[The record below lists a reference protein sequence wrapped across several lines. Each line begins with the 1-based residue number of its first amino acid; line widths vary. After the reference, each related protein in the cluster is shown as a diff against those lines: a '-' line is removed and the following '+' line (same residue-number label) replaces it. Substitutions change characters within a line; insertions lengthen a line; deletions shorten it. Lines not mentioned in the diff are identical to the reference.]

1 MRAQPVPMLRV
12 YCTRGHQ
19 WASWTSAVRLL
30 VVNAQIGLFLPHK
43 IVETLRR
50 ALGSG
55 NVPGK
60 SVLREV
66 SLPWRRVQRDGS
78 LRQNPDR
85 PKQRLGCESARSA
98 WHLVAVVD
106 GSPFQYLR
114 NISGRIPGVL
124 LGHRVLRG

>member
-1 MRAQPVPMLRV
+1 MRAQPVPMVRV

-66 SLPWRRVQRDGS
+66 SLRWRRVQRDGS
-78 LRQNPDR
+78 LRRNPDR
-85 PKQRLGCESARSA
+85 LKQRLGFESGSSV
-98 WHLVAVVD
+98 WHLVGVVA
-106 GSPFQYLR
+106 GGAFRYL
-114 NISGRIPGVL
+114 
-124 LGHRVLRG
+124 